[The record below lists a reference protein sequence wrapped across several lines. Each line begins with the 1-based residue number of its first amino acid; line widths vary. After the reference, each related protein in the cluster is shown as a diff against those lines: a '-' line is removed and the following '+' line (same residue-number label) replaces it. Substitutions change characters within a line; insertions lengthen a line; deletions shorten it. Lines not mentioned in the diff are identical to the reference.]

1 MAERRRHV
9 VLVTGASS
17 GLGNACATYL
27 AKKGYAVYGTSRTPE
42 SRPRRADEFFELIR
56 MDVTEDDSV
65 SSGVSYVLA
74 REGHIDTLICGHG
87 FGIAGPVEETPIADA
102 IRQIDVNFTGV
113 ARIIHDV
120 LPGMRAGGGS
130 ILVVGSLMGRTG
142 LPFNAYYSASKFALE
157 GFVESMRMELHGFP
171 VRLALIEPGDFRTSF
186 IAARKTIGLAD
197 ASPYAAAGRRTMMVI
212 EDAERSGADP
222 VLFARLILKLV
233 RKRRLRARYT
243 VGLWFNRFAI
253 TLKWALPHG
262 LYELLFMAYFRYS
275 SKNGVHDV

>member
-1 MAERRRHV
+1 MAERRHHV

-27 AKKGYAVYGTSRTPE
+27 AKKGYVVYGTSRTPE

-56 MDVTEDDSV
+56 MDVTNDDSV
-65 SSGVSYVLA
+65 ASGVSYVLA

-102 IRQIDVNFTGV
+102 MRQIDVNFMGV
-113 ARIIHDV
+113 ARIVHDV
-120 LPGMRAGGGS
+120 LPGMRAGGGT

-171 VRLALIEPGDFRTSF
+171 VRVALIEPGDFRTGF
-186 IAARKTIGLAD
+186 IAARETIGLAD
-197 ASPYAAAGRRTMMVI
+197 TSPYAAAGRCTMTVI

-233 RKRRLRARYT
+233 REKRLRARYT

-253 TLKWALPHG
+253 TLKWILPHS
-262 LYELLFMAYFRYS
+262 LYEFLFMAYFRYS